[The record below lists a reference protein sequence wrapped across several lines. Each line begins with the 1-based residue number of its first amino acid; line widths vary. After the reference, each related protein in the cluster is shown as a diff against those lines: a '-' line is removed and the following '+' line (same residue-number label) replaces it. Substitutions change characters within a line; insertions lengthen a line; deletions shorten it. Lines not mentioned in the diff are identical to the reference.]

1 MMPRFAHKI
10 VAVSLMV
17 TSSLIPNLLYAPA
30 ASAQAALRSP
40 LHLVAGEDPSTPGAA
55 APAAGD
61 ARFVLPDRLRVGLS
75 GLDPARFPA
84 DASCNAEV
92 RIGQLSA
99 KGLIPVLLPVANPE
113 NVFGVP
119 VTMVDFRGVGIGHP
133 GDTAQVRI
141 RCQFVDAAGVR
152 QRHET
157 LWATTL

>member
-30 ASAQAALRSP
+30 AGAQAALRSP

-84 DASCNAEV
+84 DASCNAEARV
-92 RIGQLSA
+92 AALSA
-99 KGLIPVLLPVANPE
+99 KGLIPVLVPVANPE

-119 VTMVDFRGVGIGHP
+119 VTMVDLRGAGVARP

-141 RCQFVDAAGVR
+141 RCEFVVGGVR

-157 LWATTL
+157 MYAGTLQ

>member
-1 MMPRFAHKI
+1 C
-10 VAVSLMV
+10 S
-17 TSSLIPNLLYAPA
+17 
-30 ASAQAALRSP
+30 
-40 LHLVAGEDPSTPGAA
+40 
-55 APAAGD
+55 
-61 ARFVLPDRLRVGLS
+61 
-75 GLDPARFPA
+75 
-84 DASCNAEV
+84 AEV

-152 QRHET
+152 QRHGT
-157 LWATTL
+157 LWAPTLEKLIPTSEEFSRAERRASPLRSARCFRSARLPAGAVGVWGHVMWERTNSWAVRVHANCRRKRSTGYAMARLSS